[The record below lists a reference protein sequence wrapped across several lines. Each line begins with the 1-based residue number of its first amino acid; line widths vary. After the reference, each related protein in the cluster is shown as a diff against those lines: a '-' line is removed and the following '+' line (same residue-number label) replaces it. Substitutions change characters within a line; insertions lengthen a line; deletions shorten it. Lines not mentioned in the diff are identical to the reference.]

1 MREILFRGRETD
13 GDWAKGSLIVAGK
26 YCCILENEDNVHP
39 MDYPYLDNDLGTI
52 DGKATPVI
60 PETVGQYTGMTDKNG
75 VKIFEDDIVK
85 LYLIDGI
92 EKGVIKFNDIMCRFM
107 FVTKDGSYGFD
118 RDCIFEIIGNIH
130 NNPELLS
137 N

>member
-1 MREILFRGRETD
+1 MRNILFRGKQT
-13 GDWAKGSLIVAGK
+13 
-26 YCCILENEDNVHP
+26 
-39 MDYPYLDNDLGTI
+39 DNDRWVYGSPI
-52 DGKATPVI
+52 FQDGYVLI
-60 PETVGQYTGMTDKNG
+60 RFWNGEEFEFEEYLVSPESVSEYTGMTDKNG
-75 VKIFEDDIVK
+75 IKIFEGDIVK

-130 NNPELLS
+130 NNPELL
-137 N
+137 NN

>member
-1 MREILFRGRETD
+1 MRNILFRGYSTVSKEWIYGDLAHTTD
-13 GDWAKGSLIVAGK
+13 RIVH
-26 YCCILENEDNVHP
+26 ISNEQCFVSV
-39 MDYPYLDNDLGTI
+39 
-52 DGKATPVI
+52 K
-60 PETVGQYTGMTDKNG
+60 PETIGQYTGVTDKNG